1 MMKLLAFLR
10 PAWLLVL
17 GALLVGA
24 IPARAQKVPHAAFPT
39 PEAAFEAFVAAS
51 RTGDPERLVPLLGPG
66 SRVLVHSGDP
76 VADREVLASLVRAS
90 EERVFFQREG
100 EGRVTAC
107 LGFDNWP
114 LPIPLVKTCPSW
126 RFDSRA
132 GAEEVLRRRIGRNE
146 LSTLETL
153 RAIVVAQRDYYA
165 RDLDQDGVVEYAA
178 RLVSSPD
185 RKDGLY
191 WPVAAG
197 QEASP
202 LGPEIA
208 RAWQEGYR
216 TRGAPYHGYYY
227 RLLTA
232 QGPEARG
239 GAYDYL
245 RNGHMVGGFAVLAW
259 PAAYGSSGVT
269 TFLVNT
275 NGILW
280 EKDLGPRTDALARAM
295 KAYNPDRTW
304 TRAK

>member
-1 MMKLLAFLR
+1 MKKLPAFLR
-10 PAWLLVL
+10 PVCLLVL
-17 GALLVGA
+17 GVLLVGA
-24 IPARAQKVPHAAFPT
+24 GTVPHAAFPT
-39 PEAAFEAFVAAS
+39 PEAAFEAFLAAS

-66 SRVLVHSGDP
+66 SRALVHSGDP
-76 VADREVLASLVRAS
+76 VADREVLAGLVRAA

-100 EGRVTAC
+100 EERVTAC

-114 LPIPLVKTCPSW
+114 LPIPLVKTGASW

-146 LSTLETL
+146 LATLETL
-153 RAIVVAQRDYYA
+153 RALVVAQRQYYA
-165 RDLDQDGVVEYAA
+165 RDLDSDGVVEYAA
-178 RLVSSPD
+178 RLVSGPG

-191 WPVAAG
+191 WEVPAG
-197 QEASP
+197 QEPSP

-216 TRGAPYHGYYY
+216 RQGAPYHGYYY
-227 RLLTA
+227 RVLTA

-239 GAYDYL
+239 GAYDYI
-245 RNGHMVGGFAVLAW
+245 RNGHMVGGFAVVAW
-259 PAAYGSSGVT
+259 PATYGNSGVT

-295 KAYNPDRTW
+295 KTYNPDRTW
-304 TRAK
+304 RKAK